1 MRGLKNTQIAGTV
14 LTRFPAASLNASK
27 RPIETPPGSRGA
39 GPGPM
44 PELGGFS
51 GSPKRIDP
59 VTPTVNASQFFPEKG
74 NEKLCSATCGS
85 VIFCPKSASHSS
97 GKFST
102 RYPRRVGVKR
112 RLCPPRSNRF
122 SFPSAPSSSSIKIK
136 FPTTDTLPM
145 SFPCSSR
152 SCAHTPLACRKP
164 TTPTTVTRIVDNS
177 KRKVLLLCTRALP
190 QKAEK
195 HEPYLYSTP
204 PPKKSRSGRVPRG
217 SRHGITPVQQG
228 AGALAPTKARRATT
242 VSFRTKQADI
252 LFRVR
257 SCTVFA
263 SRELLWDECVGLR
276 MRGISLLIRSSA
288 PARIFVMLGT
298 RHFLLPCRTLDVSN
312 LPKDSSMTTPAHS
325 VPASKLAR
333 SARSDEIVAKH
344 KKYLWPSVTNYFQQP
359 LVADRGEMQYIWD
372 LDGNKYLDF
381 FGGILTVSVGHC
393 NSKVSGKVAAQV
405 NRLQHTSTLYP
416 NEHIVALAEKIA
428 HITPGNLKSSFFTNS
443 GTEANEAAI
452 LLARMS
458 TGNFDV
464 VALRHAYSGGSS
476 LAKAVTAHAP
486 YRKAGVI
493 SVGISHAVNPYCY
506 RCPLHLKYPD
516 CEVACAGDVENLI
529 QTGTSGNIA
538 AFIAEPIQ
546 GVGGFITPPKEYF
559 KIVFKIVKQYGA
571 LIISDEVQTG
581 WGRTGKKWFGIEQW
595 EVVPDMITSAKGM
608 ANGVPIGLTVTTPEI
623 AGSFQGANI
632 ATFGGNPVTSV
643 AAKATIELIE
653 EENLLENAHI
663 VGAHFRSKLEE
674 LQQKHALIGDVRGMG
689 LMQALELVKDRKT
702 KEPAAEDTA
711 QVMERARQN
720 GLLIGKGGLY
730 GNVLRLAPMLNTS
743 KSDVDEAVR
752 LLDKSFTEVRN

>member
-1 MRGLKNTQIAGTV
+1 MPVGQAVLLIPPQQTPASFKKPAKPFICHRSENSPVNPLLATLPKIAVCKSFVCHTSDTPRV
-14 LTRFPAASLNASK
+14 FSLFLASFPRATASPRDHHL
-27 RPIETPPGSRGA
+27 
-39 GPGPM
+39 
-44 PELGGFS
+44 FF
-51 GSPKRIDP
+51 
-59 VTPTVNASQFFPEKG
+59 FFP
-74 NEKLCSATCGS
+74 S
-85 VIFCPKSASHSS
+85 
-97 GKFST
+97 
-102 RYPRRVGVKR
+102 RRW
-112 RLCPPRSNRF
+112 RL
-122 SFPSAPSSSSIKIK
+122 
-136 FPTTDTLPM
+136 
-145 SFPCSSR
+145 
-152 SCAHTPLACRKP
+152 SCAFT
-164 TTPTTVTRIVDNS
+164 S
-177 KRKVLLLCTRALP
+177 
-190 QKAEK
+190 
-195 HEPYLYSTP
+195 ST
-204 PPKKSRSGRVPRG
+204 S
-217 SRHGITPVQQG
+217 
-228 AGALAPTKARRATT
+228 
-242 VSFRTKQADI
+242 
-252 LFRVR
+252 
-257 SCTVFA
+257 FA
-263 SRELLWDECVGLR
+263 SFL
-276 MRGISLLIRSSA
+276 A
-288 PARIFVMLGT
+288 T
-298 RHFLLPCRTLDVSN
+298 RHFLLPCRTLDISN

-333 SARSDEIVAKH
+333 SARSDEVVAKH

-359 LVADRGEMQYIWD
+359 LVADRGEMQYLWD

-393 NSKVSGKVAAQV
+393 NPKVSGKVAAQV
-405 NRLQHTSTLYP
+405 NHLQHTSTLYP
-416 NEHIVALAEKIA
+416 NEHIVALAEKVA
-428 HITPGNLKSSFFTNS
+428 QITPGNLKQSFFTNS

-458 TGNFDV
+458 TGNFDL
-464 VALRHAYSGGSS
+464 VALRHAYSGGSA
-476 LAKAVTAHAP
+476 LAKGLTAHAN
-486 YRKAGVI
+486 YRKGGVI
-493 SVGISHAVNPYCY
+493 GVGISHAVNAYCY

-529 QTGTSGNIA
+529 QTGTSGNLA

-595 EVVPDMITSAKGM
+595 EVVPDIITSAKGM

-623 AGSFQGANI
+623 AGSFMGANI